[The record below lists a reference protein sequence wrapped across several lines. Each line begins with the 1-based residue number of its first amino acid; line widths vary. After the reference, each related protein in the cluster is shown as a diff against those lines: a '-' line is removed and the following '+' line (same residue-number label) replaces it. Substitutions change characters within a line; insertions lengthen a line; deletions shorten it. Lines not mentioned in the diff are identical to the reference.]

1 MLKGWHGKK
10 IILIK
15 IQKPP
20 KQYIKFKQ
28 QNLVKLNMT
37 HKNND
42 TERAIEFHK
51 NVMSQ
56 FNSLMLIIERQGLE
70 YLA

>member
-1 MLKGWHGKK
+1 
-10 IILIK
+10 
-15 IQKPP
+15 
-20 KQYIKFKQ
+20 
-28 QNLVKLNMT
+28 MT

-42 TERAIEFHK
+42 TERAFEFHK

>member
-1 MLKGWHGKK
+1 
-10 IILIK
+10 
-15 IQKPP
+15 
-20 KQYIKFKQ
+20 
-28 QNLVKLNMT
+28 MT

-70 YLA
+70 YLV